1 MKYLLIVVYCL
12 YLRGYEKRLI
22 GIKENVMKKFL
33 LLSVLLAFG
42 IATVAEA
49 QLREDLSKS
58 RDYTGAVFQTQQPTT
73 SALGNFLNN
82 INMEM
87 SHSYSMNFGSI
98 GGQFQNLNAYTNH
111 LTFDFSENMTGYFD
125 VSVLHSPF
133 GNSYMNMG
141 NNSLGSRIII
151 DRAQLDYQISPNTS
165 LSIQFSQR
173 PYYSPFGM
181 GSMYGPRNHHYL
193 Y

>member
-1 MKYLLIVVYCL
+1 LHSGPDRDLSAGKTGDSFALFASINFLLLLVMKYLLIVVYCL

-87 SHSYSMNFGSI
+87 SHSYSMNSAV
-98 GGQFQNLNAYTNH
+98 LA
-111 LTFDFSENMTGYFD
+111 
-125 VSVLHSPF
+125 VSSK
-133 GNSYMNMG
+133 
-141 NNSLGSRIII
+141 
-151 DRAQLDYQISPNTS
+151 T
-165 LSIQFSQR
+165 
-173 PYYSPFGM
+173 
-181 GSMYGPRNHHYL
+181 
-193 Y
+193 